1 MPAMIFWNLDRLHVL
16 QLWWVVLWGLDVII
30 IWLACAEYSSS
41 IVVQEAVQQTVEVI
55 FEDPGVKELISKLY
69 QKGV

>member
-1 MPAMIFWNLDRLHVL
+1 
-16 QLWWVVLWGLDVII
+16 LDVII